1 MTDTRPLPHAAKS
14 AFRAGSL
21 AVLVLTLVVAS
32 IGGGVGSR
40 PAEAANRLTKID
52 VYSAPAQETF
62 VANAD
67 DEARGA
73 VNNPFGTHNGSP
85 AASEKT
91 NGPFA
96 GDEALFS
103 FDVYTT
109 PGLQSKAG
117 SAVYTCWYYFNKNAF
132 CDASFQL
139 KGGTLIAAGT
149 LNFEG
154 KAFALAITGGYGKY
168 TRATGDVEATASG
181 KNAQH
186 LAFVLG

>member
-1 MTDTRPLPHAAKS
+1 MIPGETSVRRAKSSGRRLSLTVFLLALAVATSGGIGSGPANAAK
-14 AFRAGSL
+14 
-21 AVLVLTLVVAS
+21 
-32 IGGGVGSR
+32 GV
-40 PAEAANRLTKID
+40 TKID

-85 AASEKT
+85 ASSEKT

-103 FDVYTT
+103 FDVYTS

-154 KAFALAITGGYGKY
+154 KKFALAITGGYGKFS
-168 TRATGDVEATASG
+168 RMTGDVEASASG

>member
-1 MTDTRPLPHAAKS
+1 MLVLMGAVLAASLVAAAFTSGSAGAAK
-14 AFRAGSL
+14 R
-21 AVLVLTLVVAS
+21 
-32 IGGGVGSR
+32 I
-40 PAEAANRLTKID
+40 TKIN

-73 VNNPFGTHNGSP
+73 VNNPFGEHFGSP
-85 AASEKT
+85 ATNEKT

-109 PGLQSKAG
+109 PGLQAKAG
-117 SAVYTCWYYFNKNAF
+117 SAVYTCQYFFNKNAF

-154 KAFALAITGGYGKY
+154 KSFALAITGGYGKY
-168 TRATGDVEATASG
+168 GGVHGEVDAFPSG

-186 LAFVLG
+186 LVFVLG

>member
-1 MTDTRPLPHAAKS
+1 MTRQPKSGFLTLSLAALVL
-14 AFRAGSL
+14 SL
-21 AVLVLTLVVAS
+21 AVAAA
-32 IGGGVGSR
+32 GSGR
-40 PAEAANRLTKID
+40 AAAAGALTKVD

-73 VNNPFGTHNGSP
+73 ANNPFGTHNGAP
-85 AASEKT
+85 ATNEKT
-91 NGPFA
+91 DGPFA

-109 PGLQSKAG
+109 PGLRSQAG

-168 TRATGDVEATASG
+168 AGTTGEIQASPSG
-181 KNAQH
+181 KSAQH
-186 LAFVLG
+186 LVFLLS